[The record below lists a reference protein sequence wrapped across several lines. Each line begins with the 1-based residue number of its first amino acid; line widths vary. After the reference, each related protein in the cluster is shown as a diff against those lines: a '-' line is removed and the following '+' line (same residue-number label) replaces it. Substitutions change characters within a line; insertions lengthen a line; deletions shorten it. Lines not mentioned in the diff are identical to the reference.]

1 MAGRRKNGA
10 GAIRKRKDG
19 RWEGRVVVSYKEN
32 GDPVTKNVLAKT
44 KAECQIKLNELIEQT
59 APATKKL
66 KPDMQFGVWIDFWY
80 QNYVKPAIRETTQ
93 ATYEGNIYRHIIPE
107 IGKIPLNQI
116 SESDLQQF
124 YSKMLKSGRID
135 KIELFGA
142 GLAPSMVRRMH
153 TLCRAALEKSVE
165 DGFIRKNPSLDC
177 KLPPKKGI
185 EMQVLSVEEMQRFLI
200 QAKYDGF
207 FELYLTE
214 LTTGLRIGELLA
226 LQWDDINFRTGAVNV
241 SKQATMAKG
250 KMQITTPKTQS
261 SIRTVYLSKPVLE
274 ALKEYRKTVDSQWV
288 FPSQRRDELP
298 LHPSAVRK
306 RLHATLERAGC
317 KDVRFHDLRHT
328 FATMAL
334 ENGMDVKTL
343 SAMLGHVSSAT
354 TLDVYSHVTD
364 TMQEKAA
371 VSIDRKIGKT
381 DAQYREESR
390 KTVVDQRGFKA
401 VEGNRRRPGTGCLH
415 QINDHLWE
423 GRYSRKNEEGKR
435 VARNVYGK
443 TKEECEVKLAALVE
457 SMKAEKLAQNSPEKK
472 QDMDVSF
479 LIM

>member
-10 GAIRKRKDG
+10 GSIRKRQDG
-19 RWEGRVVVSYKEN
+19 RWEGRVTVSYKEN
-32 GDPVTKNVLAKT
+32 GAPITKNVLAKT
-44 KAECQIKLNELIEQT
+44 KTECQAKLKELIENT

-80 QNYVKPAIRETTQ
+80 QNYVKPAIRETTR

-107 IGKIPLNQI
+107 IGKIPLNQLT
-116 SESDLQQF
+116 ESDLQQF
-124 YSKMLKSGRID
+124 YSRMLKMGRKDRVEI
-135 KIELFGA
+135 FGA
-142 GLAPSMVRRMH
+142 GLAPSVVRKMH
-153 TLCRAALEKSVE
+153 ALCRTSLEKAVE
-165 DGFIRKNPSLDC
+165 DGFIRKNPSLNC
-177 KLPPKKGI
+177 KLPPKKGM
-185 EMQVLSVEEMQRFLI
+185 EMQVLSIEEIQRFLI

-226 LQWDDINFRTGAVNV
+226 LQWADINFRTGAVNV
-241 SKQATMAKG
+241 SKQATLANS
-250 KMQITTPKTQS
+250 KMKITTPKTAS
-261 SIRTVYLSKPVLE
+261 SIRTVYLSRPVLA
-274 ALKEYRKTVDSQWV
+274 ALKDYQKTVNSQWV

-306 RLHATLERAGC
+306 RMRATLERAGC

-343 SAMLGHVSSAT
+343 STMLGHVSSAT
-354 TLDVYSHVTD
+354 TLDVYSHVTN

-371 VSIDRKIGKT
+371 ISIDRKIGKT
-381 DAQYREESR
+381 DAQYQEES
-390 KTVVDQRGFKA
+390 KKMVADQRGFKA
-401 VEGNRRRPGTGCLH
+401 VEGNRRRPGTGGLH

-423 GRYSRKNEEGKR
+423 GRYSQKDPEGKR
-435 VARNVYGK
+435 VARTVYGK
-443 TKEECEVKLAALVE
+443 TKEECEEKLAALVE
-457 SMKAEKLAQNSPEKK
+457 SMKTEKLAQNLPEKS
-472 QDMDVSF
+472 QDMDV
-479 LIM
+479 LLLTM

>member
-1 MAGRRKNGA
+1 MTGRRKNGM
-10 GAIRKRKDG
+10 GSIRKRQDG
-19 RWEGRVVVSYKEN
+19 RWEGRVTVSYKEN
-32 GDPVTKNVLAKT
+32 GTPITKNVLAKT
-44 KAECQIKLNELIEQT
+44 KAECQEKLKDLIETT

-66 KPDMQFGVWIDFWY
+66 KSDMQFGVWIDFWY

-93 ATYEGNIYRHIIPE
+93 AAYEGNIYRHIIPE
-107 IGKIPLNQI
+107 IGKIPLNEITQ
-116 SESDLQQF
+116 SDLQQF
-124 YSKMLKSGRID
+124 YGKMLKNGRID
-135 KIELFGA
+135 RREIFGS
-142 GLAPSMVRRMH
+142 GLAPSLVRKFH
-153 TLCRAALEKSVE
+153 ALCRSSLEKAVE
-165 DGFIRKNPSLDC
+165 DGFIRNNPALNC
-177 KLPPKKGI
+177 KLPPKKGV
-185 EMQVLSVEEMQRFLI
+185 EMQVLTVEEMQRFFI

-226 LQWDDINFRTGAVNV
+226 LQWDDINFRTGAVDI
-241 SKQATMAKG
+241 SKQVTMAAG
-250 KMQITTPKTQS
+250 KMQLSTPKTKS
-261 SIRTVYLSKPVLE
+261 SIRTVYLPKPVLE

-343 SAMLGHVSSAT
+343 SAMLGHVSSST

-371 VSIDRKIGKT
+371 ISIDRRIGKT
-381 DAQYREESR
+381 DAMYQETSK
-390 KTVVDQRGFKA
+390 KTVVDQRDFKA

-415 QINDHLWE
+415 QIGEHLWE
-423 GRYSRKNEEGKR
+423 GRFSKKVDGKR
-435 VARNVYGK
+435 IAKNVYGK
-443 TKEECEVKLAALVE
+443 TKDECEAKLAVLIEQMKEDRFMENHTDE
-457 SMKAEKLAQNSPEKK
+457 S
-472 QDMDVSF
+472 QDLGMH
-479 LIM
+479 LLTM

>member
-124 YSKMLKSGRID
+124 YSKMLKRGRID

-153 TLCRAALEKSVE
+153 TLCRAALEKAVE

-226 LQWDDINFRTGAVNV
+226 LQWDDINFRTGAVSV

-250 KMQITTPKTQS
+250 KMQITTPKTKS

-381 DAQYREESR
+381 DAQYREESK

-415 QINDHLWE
+415 QISEHLWE

-435 VARNVYGK
+435 IARTVYGK
-443 TKEECEVKLAALVE
+443 TKEECEAKLTVLVE
-457 SMKAEKLAQNSPEKK
+457 SMKAEKVVENHPEIS
-472 QDMDVSF
+472 QDLTMPIF
-479 LIM
+479 AM

>member
-44 KAECQIKLNELIEQT
+44 KAECQIKLKELIEQT

-66 KPDMQFGVWIDFWY
+66 KPDMQFGVWDDFWY
-80 QNYVKPAIRETTQ
+80 QNYVQPAIRETTQ

-107 IGKIPLNQI
+107 IGKIPLNEI
-116 SESDLQQF
+116 TESNLQQF

-135 KIELFGA
+135 RVEIFGA
-142 GLAPSMVRRMH
+142 GLAPSVVRRIH
-153 TLCRAALEKSVE
+153 TLCRAALEKAVE
-165 DGFIRKNPSLDC
+165 DGFIRKNPALDC
-177 KLPPKKGI
+177 KLPPKKGT

-214 LTTGLRIGELLA
+214 LTTGLRVGELLA
-226 LQWDDINFRTGAVNV
+226 LQWDDINFSTGAVNV
-241 SKQATMAKG
+241 SKQATVAAG
-250 KMQITTPKTQS
+250 KMQISTPKTDS
-261 SIRTVYLSKPVLE
+261 SIRTVYLSKPALE
-274 ALKEYRKTVDSQWV
+274 VLKEYRKTVDSRWV

-354 TLDVYSHVTD
+354 TLDVYSHVTN

-381 DAQYREESR
+381 DAQYHEESK

-415 QINDHLWE
+415 QISEHLWE
-423 GRYSRKNEEGKR
+423 GRYSRKNEGGKR
-435 VARNVYGK
+435 VARTVYGK
-443 TKEECEVKLAALVE
+443 TKEECEEKLTALVV
-457 SMKAEKLAQNSPEKK
+457 SMKAEKIAGNNPDKSQDLGMQILA
-472 QDMDVSF
+472 M
-479 LIM
+479 

>member
-1 MAGRRKNGA
+1 MARRRKNGA

-44 KAECQIKLNELIEQT
+44 KTECQTKLKELIEQT

-80 QNYVKPAIRETTQ
+80 QNYVKPVIRETTQ

-116 SESDLQQF
+116 TESDLQQF

-135 KIELFGA
+135 RVEIFGA
-142 GLAPSMVRRMH
+142 GLAPSMVRRIH
-153 TLCRAALEKSVE
+153 TLCRAALEKAVK
-165 DGFIRKNPSLDC
+165 DGFIRQNPSLDC
-177 KLPPKKGI
+177 KLPPKKGT

-214 LTTGLRIGELLA
+214 LTTGVRIGELLA
-226 LQWDDINFRTGAVNV
+226 LQWDDINFRTGAVSI
-241 SKQATMAKG
+241 SKQATVAAG
-250 KMQITTPKTQS
+250 KMQISIPKTDS

-274 ALKEYRKTVDSQWV
+274 VLKEYRKTVDSKWV

-343 SAMLGHVSSAT
+343 SAMLGHVSAAT

-371 VSIDRKIGKT
+371 VSIDRKIGKS
-381 DAQYREESR
+381 DAQYQEESR

-401 VEGNRRRPGTGCLH
+401 VEGNRRRPGTGCIY

-423 GRYSRKNEEGKR
+423 GRYSRKNEGGKR
-435 VARNVYGK
+435 VARTVYGK
-443 TKEECEVKLAALVE
+443 TKEECESKLLVLVAE
-457 SMKAEKLAQNSPEKK
+457 MKAEIVAENVQSKAQGNVEATLT
-472 QDMDVSF
+472 M
-479 LIM
+479 

>member
-19 RWEGRVVVSYKEN
+19 RWEGRVVVSYKDN

-107 IGKIPLNQI
+107 IGKVPLNQI

-124 YSKMLKSGRID
+124 YSKMLKRGRID

-153 TLCRAALEKSVE
+153 TLCRAALEKAVE

-177 KLPPKKGI
+177 KLPPKKGT

-214 LTTGLRIGELLA
+214 LTTGLRIGSC
-226 LQWDDINFRTGAVNV
+226 WHCDGMTST
-241 SKQATMAKG
+241 SKQERLMYPNR
-250 KMQITTPKTQS
+250 Q
-261 SIRTVYLSKPVLE
+261 
-274 ALKEYRKTVDSQWV
+274 QW
-288 FPSQRRDELP
+288 
-298 LHPSAVRK
+298 
-306 RLHATLERAGC
+306 
-317 KDVRFHDLRHT
+317 
-328 FATMAL
+328 
-334 ENGMDVKTL
+334 
-343 SAMLGHVSSAT
+343 
-354 TLDVYSHVTD
+354 
-364 TMQEKAA
+364 
-371 VSIDRKIGKT
+371 
-381 DAQYREESR
+381 
-390 KTVVDQRGFKA
+390 QRGKC
-401 VEGNRRRPGTGCLH
+401 R
-415 QINDHLWE
+415 
-423 GRYSRKNEEGKR
+423 
-435 VARNVYGK
+435 
-443 TKEECEVKLAALVE
+443 
-457 SMKAEKLAQNSPEKK
+457 
-472 QDMDVSF
+472 
-479 LIM
+479 

>member
-59 APATKKL
+59 VPATKKL

-107 IGKIPLNQI
+107 IGKVPLNQI

-124 YSKMLKSGRID
+124 YSKMLKRGRID

-153 TLCRAALEKSVE
+153 TLCRAALEKAVE

-226 LQWDDINFRTGAVNV
+226 LQWDDINFRTGAVSV

-381 DAQYREESR
+381 DAQYHEESK

-415 QINDHLWE
+415 QISEHLWE
-423 GRYSRKNEEGKR
+423 GRYSRKNGEGKR
-435 VARNVYGK
+435 VARTVYGK
-443 TKEECEVKLAALVE
+443 TKEECEAKLMVLVE
-457 SMKAEKLAQNSPEKK
+457 SMKAEKLAESNPDRS
-472 QDMDVSF
+472 QDMDMP
-479 LIM
+479 LLAM

>member
-44 KAECQIKLNELIEQT
+44 KAECQIKLKELIEQT
-59 APATKKL
+59 APASKKL
-66 KPDMQFGVWIDFWY
+66 KPDMQFGVWVDFWY
-80 QNYVKPAIRETTQ
+80 QNYVQPAIRETTQ

-107 IGKIPLNQI
+107 IGKIPLNEI
-116 SESDLQQF
+116 TESNLQQF

-135 KIELFGA
+135 RVEIFGA
-142 GLAPSMVRRMH
+142 GLAPSVVRRIH
-153 TLCRAALEKSVE
+153 TLCRAALEKAVE
-165 DGFIRKNPSLDC
+165 DGFIRKNPALDC
-177 KLPPKKGI
+177 KLPPKKGT

-214 LTTGLRIGELLA
+214 LTTGLRVGELLA
-226 LQWDDINFRTGAVNV
+226 LQWDDINFSTGAVNV
-241 SKQATMAKG
+241 SKQATVAAG
-250 KMQITTPKTQS
+250 KMQISTPKTDS
-261 SIRTVYLSKPVLE
+261 SIRTVYLSKPALE
-274 ALKEYRKTVDSQWV
+274 VLKEYRKTVDSRWV

-354 TLDVYSHVTD
+354 TLDVYSHVTN

-381 DAQYREESR
+381 DAQYHEESK

-415 QINDHLWE
+415 QISEHLWE
-423 GRYSRKNEEGKR
+423 GRYSRKNEGGKR
-435 VARNVYGK
+435 VARTVYGK
-443 TKEECEVKLAALVE
+443 TKEECEEKLTALVV
-457 SMKAEKLAQNSPEKK
+457 SMKAEKIAGNNPDKSQDLGMQILA
-472 QDMDVSF
+472 M
-479 LIM
+479 

>member
-44 KAECQIKLNELIEQT
+44 KSECQIKLNELIEQT

-124 YSKMLKSGRID
+124 YSKMLKRGRID

-153 TLCRAALEKSVE
+153 TLCRAALEKAVE

-226 LQWDDINFRTGAVNV
+226 LQWDDINFRTGAVSV

-381 DAQYREESR
+381 DAQYREESK

-415 QINDHLWE
+415 QISEHLWE

-435 VARNVYGK
+435 VARTVYGK
-443 TKEECEVKLAALVE
+443 TKEECEAKLMVLVE
-457 SMKAEKLAQNSPEKK
+457 SIKAEKLAESHPDRS
-472 QDMDVSF
+472 QDIDIPLLAM
-479 LIM
+479 

>member
-10 GAIRKRKDG
+10 GLIRKRKDG
-19 RWEGRVVVSYKEN
+19 RWEGRVTVSYKEN
-32 GDPVTKNVLAKT
+32 GDPITTNVLAKT
-44 KAECQIKLNELIEQT
+44 RAECQEKLKDLIENT

-116 SESDLQQF
+116 TESDLQQF
-124 YSKMLKSGRID
+124 YSKMLKRGRID
-135 KIELFGA
+135 KVELFGA

-153 TLCRAALEKSVE
+153 TLCRAALEKAVE
-165 DGFIRKNPSLDC
+165 DGFIRQNPSLDC

-200 QAKYDGF
+200 QAKYDGL

-226 LQWDDINFRTGAVNV
+226 LQWDDINFRTGAVSV
-241 SKQATMAKG
+241 FKQATVANG
-250 KMQITTPKTQS
+250 KMQISTPKTDS

-274 ALKEYRKTVDSQWV
+274 ALKEYHKTVDSKWV

-306 RLHATLERAGC
+306 RMHATLERAGC

-381 DAQYREESR
+381 DAQYQEESK

-401 VEGNRRRPGTGCLH
+401 VEGNRRRPGMGCVH
-415 QINDHLWE
+415 QISDRLWE
-423 GRYSRKNEEGKR
+423 GRVSKKNEQGKR
-435 VARNVYGK
+435 VGKNVYGK
-443 TKEECEVKLAALVE
+443 TKEECEEKLALLIAQ
-457 SMKAEKLAQNSPEKK
+457 MKAEKAVENNQK
-472 QDMDVSF
+472 QSADILPMT
-479 LIM
+479 M